1 MKTTKLR
8 CGLVLMAIFFFAT
21 NTLSTEA
28 LPKEVASTTVKK
40 NKAVEQIQ
48 SGDKIKALVSKTPLG
63 NKPGEMDLTASVGF
77 ADIPGAPKINF
88 LIAFLWAVWV
98 GWIFSTIGA
107 FGGVMAGVGHLTVF
121 GLGNYAA
128 SFQTTNPEL
137 NALLTD
143 TIRASNQYMVAL
155 AALISTYSFFK
166 MRRIVVPL
174 GIALGIGS
182 IAGGLFI
189 PWLTAGK
196 VNLKEYLGYF
206 GLAVVIIGGV
216 IFYSTTALA
225 RSKKNKSNQ
234 ATEAIKKAMKECQNF
249 EDNNVKITQLSFT
262 KIKFDFFGTE
272 FNFNPLLPLIGGL
285 IIASISSFLGVG
297 GGFLYVPFL
306 TSVVGL
312 PMFIVAGTSALAVF
326 LSMITSIFSYVVI
339 KGTFISWG
347 LVGIEMVG
355 VFVGAFIGPRTQRF
369 FSEIWLKRI
378 FVLLA
383 IYVGVRYL
391 SKGFFGQSWLP
402 PF

>member
-1 MKTTKLR
+1 M
-8 CGLVLMAIFFFAT
+8 F
-21 NTLSTEA
+21 
-28 LPKEVASTTVKK
+28 
-40 NKAVEQIQ
+40 
-48 SGDKIKALVSKTPLG
+48 
-63 NKPGEMDLTASVGF
+63 
-77 ADIPGAPKINF
+77 
-88 LIAFLWAVWV
+88 
-98 GWIFSTIGA
+98 
-107 FGGVMAGVGHLTVF
+107 
-121 GLGNYAA
+121 
-128 SFQTTNPEL
+128 
-137 NALLTD
+137 
-143 TIRASNQYMVAL
+143 AL

-189 PWLTAGK
+189 PWLTAGT
-196 VNLKEYLGYF
+196 VNLKESLGYF
-206 GLAVVIIGGV
+206 GLAGVIIGGV

-249 EDNNVKITQLSFT
+249 EDNNVKITQLSLT

-272 FNFNPLLPLIGGL
+272 FNFNPLLPVIGGL

-369 FSEIWLKRI
+369 FSEIWLKRM